1 MANARKAAVNALLS
15 VDKDGCYSN
24 IAVDNAI
31 KNAKLEGAYA
41 SFCSALIYGVL
52 ERRNALDYFISKCSS
67 KPLNKLSLFVVEV
80 LRISVLQLKYMD
92 KIPPFA
98 AINEAVNL
106 IKKSKEHYASGFVN
120 AVLRAVVKQNID
132 LPAPIDA
139 KSISITDSC
148 DISIADRIVECFGVE
163 SAHNILKPNDNPL
176 PIYIRCNTVKCTVE
190 KLAEDL
196 ENSGVV
202 VEYVDNM
209 PNTLAVR
216 GSLEHTNAF
225 KSGWFHVQDL
235 ACQLACESLMI
246 EEGMYALD
254 VCAAPGGKSF
264 TLAGII
270 NNKGK
275 IVSCDI
281 HPHRVKLIQNGA
293 NRLGLNCVEAKLND
307 GTVYNEELGL
317 FDRVLCDVPCSGVG
331 VIHRKPDIRYKK
343 ANEFDSLPQLQYDI
357 LKTSA
362 KYVKRGGV
370 IVYSTC
376 TLFSEENE
384 AVFERFLN
392 ENDDFEPFPFENGSY
407 INTILPNGKKDGFF
421 FARAKRKEE

>member
-31 KNAKLEGAYA
+31 KNAKLEGADA

-52 ERRNALDYFISKCSS
+52 DRKNALDYFISKCSS
-67 KPLNKLSLFVVEV
+67 KPINKLSLFVVEV
-80 LRISVLQLKYMD
+80 LRISVFQLKYMD

-98 AINEAVNL
+98 AINEAVN
-106 IKKSKEHYASGFVN
+106 IVKKSKEHYASGFVN
-120 AVLRAVVKQNID
+120 AVLRSVVRQNIT

-148 DISIADRIVECFGVE
+148 DITIVNRLVDCFGVDV
-163 SAHNILKPNDNPL
+163 AHSILKANENPL
-176 PIYIRCNTVKCTVE
+176 PIYIRCNTAKCTVQQ
-190 KLAEDL
+190 LTDDL
-196 ENSGVV
+196 EKSGVS
-202 VEYVDNM
+202 VECVDNM

-216 GSLEHTNAF
+216 GSLEHTDAF

-235 ACQLACESLMI
+235 ACQLACKSLMI
-246 EEGMYALD
+246 KEGMTALD

-264 TLAGII
+264 TLAEIM
-270 NNKGK
+270 NNNGK
-275 IVSCDI
+275 VVSCDI

-293 NRLGLNCVEAKLND
+293 NRLGLNYVEAKLND
-307 GTVYNEELGL
+307 ATVYNEQLGL

-331 VIHRKPDIRYKK
+331 VIHRKPDIRYKD
-343 ANEFDSLPQLQYDI
+343 ANEFDLLPQLQYDI

-362 KYVKRGGV
+362 KYVKKGGI

-376 TLFSEENE
+376 TLFSAENE
-384 AVFERFLN
+384 GVFDRFLN
-392 ENDDFEPFPFENGSY
+392 ENKEFEPLPFDNGLY
-407 INTILPNGKKDGFF
+407 INTILPNGKNDGFF
-421 FARAKRKEE
+421 FARARRKGE